1 MIRRWLALMYYLYA
15 LRLAALSH
23 FYFNPLY
30 LLVLY
35 GIRLIGS
42 TLDIAGLRDADL
54 SLMRHNALLN
64 SI

>member
-1 MIRRWLALMYYLYA
+1 MGNGSLEKDCLEAI
-15 LRLAALSH
+15 
-23 FYFNPLY
+23 Y

-42 TLDIAGLRDADL
+42 TLDIAGLHDADL